1 MLPQLL
7 RADYLIADPD
17 GLERSVIRDGA
28 LVIKRGRVEAVGP
41 WRELEG
47 RYGHLIPLFAPE
59 NRLMMPGLVNAH
71 HHGRSLDTRSV
82 GMADKPLELWLPG
95 FLLYPDVDPYWD
107 TLLSAARMLRSGVTT
122 SLQAHSHPGPFAVY
136 ERSVR
141 RALSAYRDAGARVAF
156 AMGMYD
162 QNYLAHEEAVF
173 LTSLPPPLREETG
186 RYFDPEHVYISA
198 DDYFGLFE
206 TLLDEHRGDDKTNLL
221 LSPVGLHWASD
232 GLLERIAR
240 VAQGHGVGVHLHLLE
255 TRHQQGYAE
264 RTFGKAAPGVLQD
277 FGLLGPHVSLA
288 HAVWSTEEDLELYAR
303 TGATVVTNASSNLR
317 LGSGRLPLPELLARG
332 VDLAVGLDSM
342 APEDDMLRE
351 LALVPLLHRGPGL
364 ERWPTPYDMLKAAT
378 VGGAKAAGLAGRVGR
393 LLRGYHADVAVLGLE
408 PHRTPAQVDV
418 VASALSAGRAEDVV
432 TVLVGGEVV
441 VREGAPK
448 LNLDDAKAQLAEGLS
463 EVRSFTEKREFLAR
477 LEPHLLAHYRD
488 LSPAEL
494 P

>member
-1 MLPQLL
+1 MQLL
-7 RADYLIADPD
+7 RAEYLIADPD
-17 GLERSVIRDGA
+17 GLEGGVIRDGA
-28 LVIKRGRVEAVGP
+28 LVIERGLVEAVGP
-41 WRELEG
+41 WRELEA
-47 RYGHLIPLFAPE
+47 RYGHLTPLFAPK
-59 NRLMMPGLVNAH
+59 NRLMVPGLVNAH
-71 HHGRSLDTRSV
+71 HHGRGLDTRAV
-82 GMADKPLELWLPG
+82 GMADKPLELWLPS

-107 TLLSAARMLRSGVTT
+107 ALLSAAQMLRSGVTT

-141 RALSAYRDAGARVAF
+141 RALEAYRDAGVRVAF
-156 AMGMYD
+156 AVGVYD
-162 QNYLAHEEAVF
+162 QNYLAHDEAAF

-206 TLLDEHRGDDKTNLL
+206 ALLDEHKGDDKTKLL

-240 VAQGHGVGVHLHLLE
+240 GAQSHGVGVHLHLLE
-255 TRHQQGYAE
+255 TRHQQDYAR
-264 RTFGKAAPGVLQD
+264 RTFGKAAPRVLYD

-288 HAVWSTEEDLELYAR
+288 HAVWSTGEDLELYAQ

-317 LGSGRLPLPELLARG
+317 LGSGRLPLPEVLARG

-351 LALVPLLHRGPGL
+351 LALVPLLHRGPDL
-364 ERWPTPYDMLKAAT
+364 ESWPGPYDILRAAT
-378 VGGAKAAGLAGRVGR
+378 VGGAKTAGLAGRVGR

-408 PHRTPAQVDV
+408 PHRAHPQADV

-441 VREGAPK
+441 VREGEPK
-448 LNLDDAKAQLAEGLS
+448 LRPDDVAARLVENLDETHDTAA
-463 EVRSFTEKREFLAR
+463 KREFLGR
-477 LEPHLLAHYRD
+477 LKPYLVAHYRG